1 MESRHF
7 SLVSMVKKTV
17 LKVDLSGDKGRK
29 KLLKAISGVQV
40 SDDGSNELLFL
51 GLLSVDKIEVDA
63 AKGTISVT
71 GDADPYDIIVRTRKV
86 GKFVELVS
94 VGPPPAPPKE
104 PQKKPEEKKAEPKK
118 DDKKTDPNPQFHYP
132 VVYMDRY
139 NEPNVGCSIM

>member
-1 MESRHF
+1 
-7 SLVSMVKKTV
+7 MVKKTV
-17 LKVDLSGDKGRK
+17 LKVDLSGEKGRK
-29 KLLKAISGVQV
+29 KLLKAISGVQ
-40 SDDGSNELLFL
+40 GKHMARN
-51 GLLSVDKIEVDA
+51 GVDKIEVDA

>member
-1 MESRHF
+1 
-7 SLVSMVKKTV
+7 MVKKTV

-29 KLLKAISGVQV
+29 KLLKAISGVQ
-40 SDDGSNELLFL
+40 G
-51 GLLSVDKIEVDA
+51 VDKIEVDA

>member
-1 MESRHF
+1 MI
-7 SLVSMVKKTV
+7 KKTV

-29 KLLKAISGVQV
+29 KLLKAISGVQ
-40 SDDGSNELLFL
+40 G
-51 GLLSVDKIEVDA
+51 VDKIEVDA

-104 PQKKPEEKKAEPKK
+104 AQKKPEEKKAELKK